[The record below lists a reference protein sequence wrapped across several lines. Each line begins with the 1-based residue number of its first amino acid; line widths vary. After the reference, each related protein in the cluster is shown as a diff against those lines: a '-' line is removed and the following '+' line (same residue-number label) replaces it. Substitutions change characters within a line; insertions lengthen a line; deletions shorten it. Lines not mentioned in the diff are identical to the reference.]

1 MSDLRSYVN
10 TLYKIVDE
18 PVDNIHFVIYKDCAI
33 KMQIR
38 KNCLLIFARNAT
50 IMSITKTLAV
60 VKAKTVEIFFGG

>member
-1 MSDLRSYVN
+1 
-10 TLYKIVDE
+10 
-18 PVDNIHFVIYKDCAI
+18 
-33 KMQIR
+33 MQIR